1 MQPPPP
7 FAYPGVKSG
16 HRENRGSKNPVCVV
30 ERFDSVVP
38 TSPHFTFK
46 TLRNITFNAKF
57 LQGKVQGSHVQVAAK
72 SIWKVHNFREYFSL
86 KK

>member
-1 MQPPPP
+1 M
-7 FAYPGVKSG
+7 
-16 HRENRGSKNPVCVV
+16 
-30 ERFDSVVP
+30 SVVP

-72 SIWKVHNFREYFSL
+72 SIWKVHNFRDYFSL
-86 KK
+86 KKIKEQNFNHFNTHCKGNL